1 MTNSLERLQ
10 YYYLNRDEAARKWR
24 ARGRKVIGY
33 MCNAVPEEMII
44 AAGALPVRITGTPGA
59 PIDTM
64 VGYVGSTAYA
74 EGFMATMLNGLVT
87 HQYDY
92 IDYLVLPQTRNTEE
106 TQYGHLEM
114 IRELWPETKIPPIHK
129 IDDTQTWSH
138 TGVEFYYKQ
147 LGRFR
152 EKLQEWTGYCV
163 SDRLLK
169 DAIEVCN
176 ESRALLQ
183 EAQKYR
189 VQGKISGTEMLTIIG
204 SSWFMEK
211 AEHNMYLRMFL
222 REVKDRPAKKA
233 KPLYLDGSPLD
244 NLQLYSL
251 IEECGATV
259 VDEDNC
265 WGMRSVEALVDI
277 NRFPDPQEALAQRY
291 HYRPPCPY
299 ISYPL
304 TARCEY
310 CTEKL
315 SDTTAKGI
323 IFYADENDAAQHWDY
338 AYKKD
343 MLSERGLPVLP
354 LLHEEYEIKDRDALK
369 AELSAFIDRL

>member
-1 MTNSLERLQ
+1 MLDVMEKFKFH
-10 YYYLNRDEAARKWR
+10 YENRDHTARSWR
-24 ARGRKVIGY
+24 SRGRKVIGY
-33 MCNAVPEEMII
+33 MCNSVPEEMII

-74 EGFMATMLNGLVT
+74 EGFMSTMLNGLVT
-87 HQYDY
+87 HKYDY

-114 IRELWPETKIPPIHK
+114 IRALWPETDIPPIHK
-129 IDDTQTWSH
+129 IDETQTWSH

-152 EKLQEWTGYCV
+152 EKLQEWTGYFV
-163 SDRLLK
+163 SDRLLR

-176 ESRALLQ
+176 ESRFLLQ
-183 EAQKYR
+183 QVQKHRLAGR
-189 VQGKISGTEMLTIIG
+189 VSGTEMLTIIG

-211 AEHNMYLRMFL
+211 AEHNMYLRIFL
-222 REVKDRPAKKA
+222 RQVEDRPVREA

-251 IEECGATV
+251 IEECGAVV

-265 WGMRSVEALVDI
+265 WGMRSAEELVDI
-277 NRFPDPQEALAQRY
+277 ERFPDPQEALAQRY
-291 HYRPPCPY
+291 HYRHPCPY
-299 ISYPL
+299 LAFPL

-315 SDTTAKGI
+315 TGITAKGI

-343 MLSERGLPVLP
+343 TLAAAGLPVLP
-354 LLHEEYEIKDRDALK
+354 LLHEEYEIKDREAMKKTL
-369 AELSAFIDRL
+369 AAFIDTL

>member
-1 MTNSLERLQ
+1 MAAPIEVFKK
-10 YYYLNRDEAARKWR
+10 YYENRDLAARNWR

-33 MCNAVPEEMII
+33 MCNAVPEELIM

-114 IRELWPETKIPPIHK
+114 IRELWPETDLPPIYK
-129 IDDTQTWSH
+129 IDGIQTWSH
-138 TGVEFYYKQ
+138 MGVEFYYKQ
-147 LGRFR
+147 LTRFR
-152 EKLQEWTGYCV
+152 EKLEEWTGYAV
-163 SDRLLK
+163 SDRRIK
-169 DAIEVCN
+169 DAIELCN
-176 ESRALLQ
+176 ESRRLLKKAQ
-183 EAQKYR
+183 EFR

-211 AEHNMYLRMFL
+211 DEHNMYLRMFL
-222 REVKDRPAKKA
+222 RQAEERPVKEAV
-233 KPLYLDGSPLD
+233 PLYLDGSPLD
-244 NLQLYSL
+244 NLHLYSL
-251 IEECGATV
+251 IEECGAVV

-265 WGMRSVEALVDI
+265 WGMRSVEDLV
-277 NRFPDPQEALAQRY
+277 NLERFPDPQEALAQRY
-291 HYRPPCPY
+291 HYRAPCPY
-299 ISYPL
+299 IAYPL
-304 TARCEY
+304 TARCDY
-310 CTEKL
+310 CTAKL
-315 SDTTAKGI
+315 NGSTAKGI
-323 IFYADENDAAQHWDY
+323 VFYADENDAAQHWDY

-343 MLSERGLPVLP
+343 MLEKCGLPVLP
-354 LLHEEYEIKDRDALK
+354 LLHEGYEIRNRDALK
-369 AELSAFIDRL
+369 AELSAFIDQL

>member
-1 MTNSLERLQ
+1 MQEPMEVFKK
-10 YYYLNRDEAARKWR
+10 YYEQRDLAARQWR

-33 MCNAVPEEMII
+33 MCNSVPEEMII
-44 AAGALPVRITGTPGA
+44 AAGALPVRITGTPGD

-74 EGFMATMLNGLVT
+74 EGFMSTMLNGLVT
-87 HQYDY
+87 HKYDY
-92 IDYLVLPQTRNTEE
+92 VDYLVLPQTRNTEE

-114 IRELWPETKIPPIHK
+114 IRELWPETDIPPIHK
-129 IDDTQTWSH
+129 IDETQTWSH

-152 EKLQEWTGYCV
+152 EKLQEWTGYFV
-163 SDRLLK
+163 SDRLLR

-176 ESRALLQ
+176 ESRLLLQ
-183 EAQKYR
+183 QVQKHRLAGR
-189 VQGKISGTEMLTIIG
+189 VSGTEMLTIIG

-211 AEHNMYLRMFL
+211 AEHNMYLRIFL
-222 REVKDRPAKKA
+222 RQVEARPVHEA

-251 IEECGATV
+251 IEECGGVV

-265 WGMRSVEALVDI
+265 WGMRSVEELVNI
-277 NRFPDPQEALAQRY
+277 GRFPDPQEALAQRY
-291 HYRPPCPY
+291 HYRHPCPY
-299 ISYPL
+299 LAYPL
-304 TARCEY
+304 NARCEY
-310 CTEKL
+310 CTSKL
-315 SDTTAKGI
+315 NDTTAKGI
-323 IFYADENDAAQHWDY
+323 VFYAEENDAAQHWDY

-343 MLSERGLPVLP
+343 MLSESGLPVLP
-354 LLHEEYEIKDRDALK
+354 LLHEEYEVKDRDALK
-369 AELSAFIDRL
+369 ATLMAFIDKL

>member
-1 MTNSLERLQ
+1 MQKPMEVFKE
-10 YYYLNRDEAARKWR
+10 YYEHRDLAARRWR
-24 ARGRKVIGY
+24 ERGRKVIGY

-59 PIDTM
+59 PVDTM
-64 VGYVGSTAYA
+64 VGYVGSTAYM

-87 HQYDY
+87 HRFDWL
-92 IDYLVLPQTRNTEE
+92 DGLVLPETRHSEV

-114 IRELWPETKIPPIHK
+114 IRELWPETELPPIHK
-129 IDDTQTWSH
+129 IDEPQSWSH
-138 TGVEFYYKQ
+138 TGVEYYYRQ

-169 DAIEVCN
+169 DAIAICN
-176 ESRALLQ
+176 ESRTLLQ
-183 EAQKYR
+183 QAQQYR
-189 VQGKISGTEMLTIIG
+189 VQGKITGTEMLTIIG

-211 AEHNMYLRMFL
+211 EEHNMYLRIFL
-222 REVKDRPAKKA
+222 REAAERPAKAA

-251 IEECGATV
+251 IEECGAVV

-265 WGMRSVEALVDI
+265 WGMRSVETLVDTE
-277 NRFPDPQEALAQRY
+277 RFDDPQEALAQRY

-299 ISYPL
+299 LVYPL

-315 SDTTAKGI
+315 GRTDAKGI
-323 IFYADENDAAQHWDY
+323 VFYADENDAAQHWDY
-338 AYKKD
+338 AYKKE
-343 MLSERGLPVLP
+343 MLEKCGLPVLP
-354 LLHEEYEIKDRDALK
+354 LIHEEYRIKDRDALK
-369 AELSAFIDRL
+369 ITLSDFIDRL